1 MTTTPIVKTSSWSPQ
16 NQAQGESQEAFRF
29 TEENRAK
36 LNQAI
41 ARYPEGRAASAVL
54 WALYLAQ
61 DQNGG
66 WLSNAAIAHVAET
79 LAMAPIRVQEV
90 ARFYTMLNTENKG
103 RWRVQVCRT
112 TPCWLRG
119 SDAIT
124 AACLK
129 AAGVSRLGEVSADGT
144 VSVEE
149 VECLGGCCNAP
160 LMQIN
165 DRNYYEDLT
174 PERASEIVR
183 GLREDT
189 LPEQSGSQTG
199 RTASEPVGSAASTAA
214 SNVEGK
220 A

>member
-1 MTTTPIVKTSSWSPQ
+1 MTTAPIVKTSSWSPPHKAG
-16 NQAQGESQEAFRF
+16 NAEAQEAFHF
-29 TEENRAK
+29 SEENRAK

-66 WLSNAAIAHVAET
+66 WLSEAAIVHVAEV

-119 SDAIT
+119 SDKIT

-129 AAGVSRLGEVSADGT
+129 AAGVSHLGEVSADGA

-160 LMQIN
+160 VMQIN
-165 DRNYYEDLT
+165 DREYYEDLS
-174 PERASEIVR
+174 PERAGEIVR
-183 GLREDT
+183 DLRQDK
-189 LPEQSGSQTG
+189 LPTHSGSQTG
-199 RTASEPVGSAASTAA
+199 RIASEPVGD
-214 SNVEGK
+214 K
-220 A
+220 P

>member
-1 MTTTPIVKTSSWSPQ
+1 MTGSPIVKTSSWSPPNKEQ
-16 NQAQGESQEAFRF
+16 GGEESAFSFTAENQAKVQ
-29 TEENRAK
+29 
-36 LNQAI
+36 QAI

-61 DQNGG
+61 EQNGG
-66 WLSNAAIAHVAET
+66 WLSDSAITHVAEV
-79 LAMAPIRVQEV
+79 LAMAPIRAQEI

-119 SDAIT
+119 SDKIT
-124 AACLK
+124 QACLD
-129 AAGVSRLGEVSADGT
+129 AAGVAKLGEVSADGA

-160 LMQIN
+160 VLQIN
-165 DRNYYEDLT
+165 DRGYYEDLT
-174 PERASEIVR
+174 PERAGEIVR
-183 GLREDT
+183 GLLADE
-189 LPEQSGSQTG
+189 LPAESGSQIG
-199 RTASEPVGSAASTAA
+199 RTASEPMASPVTR
-214 SNVEGK
+214 EG